1 MKTGVIHCRQ
11 VGDRSSLIPS
21 LSLDPGAQNPLQYGR
36 ERVVSRF
43 AALVATVA
51 ATALAGVAAPCAM
64 AARGLAMPVGVS
76 GSVVAIWHGD
86 PARGC
91 RAAGVCNTSGS
102 ATYRPGF
109 DGRLRVGRNSV
120 SFGGAESSEPP
131 VVRVRDGGPTAPIA
145 CADVLESFFSPLSF
159 AYLGDEL
166 QVTLAGLELSAG
178 RCGGPRTL
186 DLAHALPRGVI
197 KTARLRRAPGTID
210 LASRSRFVAGAF
222 SGEVISTVKMALGRA
237 RVVKADFMPDV
248 LRLPDAGGGKRRYW
262 ILDVQYRIGG
272 VSGALVTDFHGLPDP
287 ACRAL
292 GACGTSGTSTYSLR
306 GVSGRIDVL
315 AGGRIRRGGRRP
327 SARTAL
333 RRLRRGALA
342 PYADSRL
349 WHVRAS
355 VNQTATSPAGT
366 CSDGLFTEPPVID
379 FRTTRSQVV
388 LLLQSNDLGSLADT
402 IRTRC
407 PGPAQTDVL
416 EEGSLAHGSIPLA
429 AVGSRALPVAAGS
442 NRTFARNGY
451 TGSRHGELRLDLE
464 LVRSHVY
471 TTGG

>member
-1 MKTGVIHCRQ
+1 MPFMLL
-11 VGDRSSLIPS
+11 DRH
-21 LSLDPGAQNPLQYGR
+21 AQDHLEYRR
-36 ERVVSRF
+36 ERRVSRF

-51 ATALAGVAAPCAM
+51 ATVLAGVAAPCAT

-91 RAAGVCNTSGS
+91 RAAGVCNASGS

-120 SFGGAESSEPP
+120 SFGGAESAEPP
-131 VVRVRDGGPTAPIA
+131 VVRVRDGGAAGPVA
-145 CADVLESFFSPLSF
+145 CADVLESVFSPLSF

-186 DLAHALPRGVI
+186 DLAHALPRGFI
-197 KTARLRRAPGTID
+197 KTARLRRARGTID
-210 LASRSRFVAGAF
+210 LSSRTRFVAGAF
-222 SGEVISTVKMALGRA
+222 SGEVISTVKITLGRA
-237 RVVKADFMPDV
+237 RVVVEDFAPDV
-248 LRLPDAGGGKRRYW
+248 LRLPDAAAGRERRYW
-262 ILDVQYRIGG
+262 ILDVQYRIAGA
-272 VSGALVTDFHGLPDP
+272 SGALVTDFHGLPPP

-292 GACGTSGTSTYSLR
+292 GACGTTGTSSYSLK

-315 AGGRIRRGGRRP
+315 AAGRIARDGRRP
-327 SARTAL
+327 SVRTAL
-333 RRLRRGALA
+333 RRLRRGSLSA
-342 PYADSRL
+342 YADSRL
-349 WHVRAS
+349 WQARAS

-366 CSDGLFTEPPVID
+366 CTDGLFTEPPVID
-379 FRTTRSQVV
+379 FRTNRSALV
-388 LLLQSNDLGSLADT
+388 LLLRSNDLGSLADT
-402 IRTRC
+402 VRTRC
-407 PGPAQTDVL
+407 PGPSQTDVL
-416 EEGSLAHGSIPLA
+416 KEGSLAHGRLPLD
-429 AVGSRALPVAAGS
+429 AVGARTLQVVTGS

-464 LVRSHVY
+464 HVKSDVY
-471 TTGG
+471 TTRG